1 MKETNGRTRR
11 VQIALAGLGALALAA
26 GAGAAAQQ
34 GPEGLDEARGALERW
49 VETRKVI
56 TEERRDWTLGREL
69 LTDRIAL
76 VQREIDG
83 LKTRVAE
90 AQGSIREA
98 DVKRD
103 ELVAQNEKLKEAS
116 GKLAAMVA
124 TLESR
129 TLALLARSPEPIR
142 ERVKPL
148 SQRLPTA
155 GETTKASLSE
165 RFQNVVGILNELNKF
180 QREVTVT
187 SEVRQL
193 TDGTSAE
200 VTVLYIGVSCAFYA
214 SADGRA
220 AGLGNSTATGWEWQS
235 ANERATDILK
245 AIAVFR
251 NESVAEFVQLPL
263 RVQ

>member
-1 MKETNGRTRR
+1 MNHTNSKTRR
-11 VQIALAGLGALALAA
+11 MRLACGGIGALALAA
-26 GAGAAAQQ
+26 AAGAAAQQ

-56 TEERRDWTLGREL
+56 TQEERDWTLGKEL

-83 LKTRVAE
+83 LKGRIGE
-90 AQGSIREA
+90 AQGSIQEA
-98 DVKRD
+98 DRKRD

-116 GKLAAMVA
+116 GKLAALVA
-124 TLESR
+124 SLEAR
-129 TLALLARSPEPIR
+129 TLALLARSPEPIA

-148 SQRLPTA
+148 SQRLPKA

-220 AGLGNSTATGWEWQS
+220 AGLGNSTATGWEWQP
-235 ANERATDILK
+235 ANERAADILK